1 MKISSTGCFAL
12 SITWILVSL
21 LWFFWVGNA
30 MVGVIWL
37 AVGLIEL
44 LIALKLR
51 KRKKEQSDA

>member
-44 LIALKLR
+44 LIAFKL
-51 KRKKEQSDA
+51 RKKEQSDA

>member
-51 KRKKEQSDA
+51 KKEQSDA